1 MHCDTENADD
11 DTSPRRWQTLSSV
24 VAALAAVV
32 AAAAVGWATIWSPN
46 PEPSHPP
53 SSTNTVML
61 VPAHSGDWVG
71 CGGAADGVAL
81 LAVRVTD
88 SGVAQ

>member
-1 MHCDTENADD
+1 MHCDTENPDE

-24 VAALAAVV
+24 VTALAAVV
-32 AAAAVGWATIWSPN
+32 AVAAVGWATIWSPN

-61 VPAHSGDWVG
+61 VPAHSGGWG
-71 CGGAADGVAL
+71 CGGAADGVIR

-88 SGVAQ
+88 TGVPQ

>member
-1 MHCDTENADD
+1 MHCDTKNPDD
-11 DTSPRRWQTLSSV
+11 DTSPRQWQTLSSV
-24 VAALAAVV
+24 VTAAAAVP
-32 AAAAVGWATIWSPN
+32 AAAVGWATIWSPN

-53 SSTNTVML
+53 SSTNTVIL
-61 VPAHSGDWVG
+61 VPAHSGDRVG
-71 CGGAADGVAL
+71 CGGAAEGVIR